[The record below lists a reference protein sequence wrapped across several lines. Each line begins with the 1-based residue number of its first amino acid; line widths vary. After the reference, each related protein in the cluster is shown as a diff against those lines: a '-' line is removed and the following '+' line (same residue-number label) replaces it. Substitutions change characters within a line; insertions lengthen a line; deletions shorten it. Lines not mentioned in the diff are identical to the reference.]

1 MANDIV
7 HQMSGSIQ
15 RMPASRRMMLFG
27 GLLVVVTAV
36 IGVGLW
42 ASEPAWVAVYSG
54 VTLGDA
60 SQMTAALDKAAIR
73 NKLGPDGSDVLVA
86 KQDYARARVLLA
98 KDGLP
103 GSQGMGWGDIFGG
116 GSGIGD
122 TESRERMKFERAL
135 EGELGKT
142 IAATTGVARA
152 DVHLTIPEPSA
163 FRRNE
168 QPSKAAIRLKMRPGM
183 LLVPGAVQGIVA
195 TVSNSVQR
203 LSPENV
209 VVTDETGR
217 LLSAAPDEGSV
228 IGGAGR
234 RMELQQSIEN
244 YLATKAEGLLASVS
258 GLGAARV
265 LVSASLNFDQV
276 ERTYESFDPEGQVLS
291 NEGRSETEAGAE
303 GGGGQTIVNNTYQ
316 NSRRLERVTTTGG
329 GITRLMV
336 SVMVDE
342 RALAADTGSAT
353 PVANRLADVE
363 GLVKNAVGFD
373 SARGDRIKVVA
384 APQQVAAVDSIRPP
398 PATDPLD
405 LVDRFAR
412 PAIGLFAL
420 IALLIVGLRA
430 VNALQLGRGMVA
442 GGDRSAAGSA
452 MDLAALPG
460 IPPLGPPPETVL
472 LKNRVTE
479 ESGTKPQVTA
489 QVVRAWMGEGA

>member
-1 MANDIV
+1 
-7 HQMSGSIQ
+7 
-15 RMPASRRMMLFG
+15 MMLFG
-27 GLLVVVTAV
+27 GLVVVVATV

-42 ASEPAWVAVYSG
+42 ASEPSWVTLYSG

-73 NKLGPDGSDVLVA
+73 NKLGPDGSAVLVA
-86 KQDYARARVLLA
+86 KQDYARAKVLLA

-103 GSQGMGWGDIFGG
+103 GSEGMGWGDIFGG
-116 GSGIGD
+116 TSGIGD

-183 LLVPGAVQGIVA
+183 LLVPGAVQGIIA

-217 LLSAAPDEGSV
+217 LLSSAPDEGSV

-234 RMELQQSIEN
+234 RMELQQSIET
-244 YLATKAEGLLASVS
+244 YLATKAEGLLGSVS
-258 GLGAARV
+258 GLGTPRV
-265 LVSASLNFDQV
+265 LVSANLNFDQV
-276 ERTYESFDPEGQVLS
+276 ERTYESFEPDGQVLS

-316 NSRRLERVTTTGG
+316 NSRRLERVTSTGG

-353 PVANRLADVE
+353 PVASRLADVE
-363 GLVKNAVGFD
+363 ALVKNAVGFD

-384 APQQVAAVDSIRPP
+384 APQHVATVDSIAPP
-398 PATDPLD
+398 PAADPLD

-412 PAIGLFAL
+412 PAVGLFAI
-420 IALLIVGLRA
+420 IALLIVALRA
-430 VNALQLGRGMVA
+430 VSALQVGRRMAAA
-442 GGDRSAAGSA
+442 GGGSSLGSALDFSAA
-452 MDLAALPG
+452 AA

-472 LKNRVTE
+472 LKNKVTE
-479 ESGTKPQVTA
+479 ESSGKPQVTA
-489 QVVRAWMGEGA
+489 QVVRAWMAEGN

>member
-1 MANDIV
+1 
-7 HQMSGSIQ
+7 
-15 RMPASRRMMLFG
+15 MMLFG
-27 GLLVVVTAV
+27 GLVVVVATV

-42 ASEPAWVAVYSG
+42 ASEPSWVTLYSG

-73 NKLGPDGSDVLVA
+73 NKLGPDGSAVLVA
-86 KQDYARARVLLA
+86 KQDYARAKVLLA

-103 GSQGMGWGDIFGG
+103 GSEGMGWGDIFGG
-116 GSGIGD
+116 TSGIGD

-183 LLVPGAVQGIVA
+183 LLVPGAVQGIIA

-217 LLSAAPDEGSV
+217 LLSSAPDEGSV

-234 RMELQQSIEN
+234 RMELQQSIET
-244 YLATKAEGLLASVS
+244 YLATKAEGLLKSVS
-258 GLGAARV
+258 GLGTPRV
-265 LVSASLNFDQV
+265 LVSANLNFDQV
-276 ERTYESFDPEGQVLS
+276 ERTYESFEPDGQVLS

-316 NSRRLERVTTTGG
+316 NSRRLERVTSTGG

-353 PVANRLADVE
+353 PVASRLADVE
-363 GLVKNAVGFD
+363 ALVKNAVGFD

-384 APQQVAAVDSIRPP
+384 APQHVATVDSIAPP
-398 PATDPLD
+398 PAADPLD

-412 PAIGLFAL
+412 PAVGLFAI
-420 IALLIVGLRA
+420 IALLIVALRA
-430 VNALQLGRGMVA
+430 VSALQLGRRMVA
-442 GGDRSAAGSA
+442 AGDDSSLGSALDFSAA
-452 MDLAALPG
+452 AA

-472 LKNRVTE
+472 LKNKVTE
-479 ESGTKPQVTA
+479 ESSGKPQVTA
-489 QVVRAWMGEGA
+489 QVVRAWMAEGN

>member
-1 MANDIV
+1 MNAIV
-7 HQMSGSIQ
+7 QQMSGSVQ
-15 RMPASRRMMLFG
+15 RMPASRRMLLFG
-27 GLLVVVTAV
+27 GLMIVVATV

-42 ASEPAWVAVYSG
+42 ASEPSWVTLYSG

-73 NKLGPDGSDVLVA
+73 NKLGLDGSEVLVA
-86 KQDYARARVLLA
+86 KPDYARAKVLLA

-103 GSQGMGWGDIFGG
+103 TSGGMGWGDIFGG
-116 GSGIGD
+116 SSGIGD

-135 EGELGKT
+135 EGELAKT

-168 QPSKAAIRLKMRPGM
+168 QPSKAAIRIKMRPGM
-183 LLVPGAVQGIVA
+183 LLVPGAVQGIIA

-217 LLSAAPDEGSV
+217 LLSSASDEGSV

-234 RMELQQSIEN
+234 RMELQQSIET

-258 GLGAARV
+258 GLGTPRV
-265 LVSASLNFDQV
+265 LVSANLNFDQV
-276 ERTYESFDPEGQVLS
+276 ERTYESFEPDGQVLS

-316 NSRRLERVTTTGG
+316 NSRRLERVTSTGG
-329 GITRLMV
+329 GITRLMI
-336 SVMVDE
+336 SVMVDQ

-353 PVANRLADVE
+353 PAASRLADVE
-363 GLVKNAVGFD
+363 ALVKNAVGFD

-384 APQQVAAVDSIRPP
+384 APQHVATVDSIAPP
-398 PATDPLD
+398 PAADPLEI
-405 LVDRFAR
+405 VDRFAR
-412 PAIGLFAL
+412 PAIGLFAI
-420 IALLIVGLRA
+420 IALLIVALRA
-430 VNALQLGRGMVA
+430 VSALQAGRSMVGA
-442 GGDRSAAGSA
+442 GGGSSLGSA
-452 MDLAALPG
+452 MDFSAAAT

-472 LKNRVTE
+472 LKNKVTE
-479 ESGTKPQVTA
+479 ESVGRPEVTA
-489 QVVRAWMGEGA
+489 QVVRAWMGEGN

>member
-1 MANDIV
+1 MNDIV
-7 HQMSGSIQ
+7 QHMSGSVQ

-27 GLLVVVTAV
+27 GLVVVVATV

-42 ASEPAWVAVYSG
+42 ASEPSWVTLYSG

-60 SQMTAALDKAAIR
+60 SQMTAALDKAAIH
-73 NKLGPDGSDVLVA
+73 NKLGPDGSAVLVA
-86 KQDYARARVLLA
+86 KQDYARAKVLLA

-103 GSQGMGWGDIFGG
+103 GSEGMGWGDIFGG
-116 GSGIGD
+116 SSGIGD

-183 LLVPGAVQGIVA
+183 LLVPGAVQGIIA

-217 LLSAAPDEGSV
+217 LLSSAPDEGSV

-234 RMELQQSIEN
+234 RMELQQSIET
-244 YLATKAEGLLASVS
+244 YLATKAEGLLGSVS
-258 GLGAARV
+258 GLGAPRV
-265 LVSASLNFDQV
+265 LVSANLNFDQV
-276 ERTYESFDPEGQVLS
+276 ERTYESFEPDGQVLS

-316 NSRRLERVTTTGG
+316 NSRRLERVTSTGG

-353 PVANRLADVE
+353 PVASRLADVE
-363 GLVKNAVGFD
+363 ALVKNAVGFD

-384 APQQVAAVDSIRPP
+384 APQHVATVDSIAPP
-398 PATDPLD
+398 PAADPLD

-412 PAIGLFAL
+412 PAVGLFAI
-420 IALLIVGLRA
+420 IALLIVALRA
-430 VNALQLGRGMVA
+430 VSALQLGRRMVA
-442 GGDRSAAGSA
+442 ADGGSSLGSA
-452 MDLAALPG
+452 MDFSAAAA
-460 IPPLGPPPETVL
+460 IPLLGPPPETVL
-472 LKNRVTE
+472 LKNKVTE
-479 ESGTKPQVTA
+479 ESSGKPQVTA
-489 QVVRAWMGEGA
+489 QVVRAWMAEGN